1 MPLKLTIIQQPEDAT
16 DTGPGAIP
24 VKYFEQCGGVL
35 GRDADT
41 DWVLP
46 HKYVSRHHAEVR
58 FAEGRYYICD
68 TSQNGVYVN
77 GRLVGQGNSVVLTD
91 GDRVAIGD
99 YEFLV
104 QTDLVAPPS
113 IAAPEPPAK
122 PYGADTGLGLDAIL
136 PQPPAPD
143 LPWTAS
149 AAGGSRIP
157 EPSGAHFPWGEA
169 PRTSGEVAHTESDVL
184 PAVNQPFRAPAA
196 TGEIPENWW
205 EEAAPAAGRG
215 EPVRQRPPETG
226 DTSPRGMPPPPPVI
240 PPAPPHT
247 GTGLSAG
254 IGVARPITPREP
266 VGASALGTLLAG
278 AGLPPSLPP
287 GATEAQVLELAGA
300 LLHELVRGTMELL
313 QARASIKQEARLEM
327 TTLRPAENNPLKFSV
342 SLEDA
347 LARLLS
353 PEPGQGYLEPRK
365 AVREAMQDLRA
376 HELATMAGLEAAVRE
391 MFKRFDPERLERD
404 FSERSLLA
412 SILPAHRKAK
422 CWDLFAQQFR
432 QIAEEAREDFNALF
446 GREFARAYEEQVRRL
461 HSAGPR

>member
-1 MPLKLTIIQQPEDAT
+1 MPLKLTIIQQPEGGTDAV
-16 DTGPGAIP
+16 P

-35 GRDADT
+35 GREPDN

-46 HKYVSRHHAEVR
+46 HKYVSRRHAEVR
-58 FAEGRYYICD
+58 FAEGRYYVCD
-68 TSQNGVYVN
+68 TSQNGVYLN

-99 YEFLV
+99 YEILV

-113 IAAPEPPAK
+113 ITPPETPST
-122 PYGADTGLGLDAIL
+122 PYGAEAALGLDAIL
-136 PQPPAPD
+136 PQPAAPE
-143 LPWTAS
+143 LPWS
-149 AAGGSRIP
+149 AAAASGARIP
-157 EPSGAHFPWGEA
+157 EPPPGAHFPWGEA
-169 PRTSGEVAHTESDVL
+169 PRSGGGALHTESDVL
-184 PAVNQPFRAPAA
+184 PAVNQPFRAPGAVE
-196 TGEIPENWW
+196 EIPENWW
-205 EEAAPAAGRG
+205 EEAAPAPAHEAMVRPPAPVLR
-215 EPVRQRPPETG
+215 EPVPHAVPQ
-226 DTSPRGMPPPPPVI
+226 PPPVA
-240 PPAPPHT
+240 PPAPPHP
-247 GTGLSAG
+247 GTALSAG
-254 IGVARPITPREP
+254 LGAARPITPREP
-266 VGASALGTLLAG
+266 VGGGALAALLAG

-287 GATEAQVLELAGA
+287 GTSEAQVLELAGA

-313 QARASIKQEARLEM
+313 AARASIKQEARLEV
-327 TTLRPAENNPLKFSV
+327 TTLRPVENNPLKFAA
-342 SLEDA
+342 SLDDA

-353 PEPGQGYLEPRK
+353 PEPGQGFLEPKR
-365 AVREAMQDLRA
+365 AVRDAMQDLRA

-391 MFKRFDPERLERD
+391 MFNRFDPERLERD

-461 HSAGPR
+461 RSAGTR

>member
-1 MPLKLTIIQQPEDAT
+1 MPLKLTVIQQPE
-16 DTGPGAIP
+16 GAADSGLVP

-35 GRDADT
+35 GRDPDT

-68 TSQNGVYVN
+68 TSQNGVFVN

-91 GDRVAIGD
+91 GDRVVIGD
-99 YEFLV
+99 YEILV
-104 QTDLVAPPS
+104 QTDLVAPPP
-113 IAAPEPPAK
+113 IAPPEPPSQ
-122 PYGADTGLGLDAIL
+122 PYGAEAALGLDAIL
-136 PQPPAPD
+136 PQPPAPE
-143 LPWTAS
+143 LPWS
-149 AAGGSRIP
+149 AAAAGARGP
-157 EPSGAHFPWGEA
+157 EPSPGPGFPCGEA
-169 PRTSGEVAHTESDVL
+169 PRPGADALHTESDVL
-184 PAVNQPFRAPAA
+184 PAVNQPFQAPAA
-196 TGEIPENWW
+196 VEEIPENWW
-205 EEAAPAAGRG
+205 EEATPAAGQK
-215 EPVRQRPPETG
+215 EPLARPVPPTADTG
-226 DTSPRGMPPPPPVI
+226 PQGAPQPPPFAQPPSH
-240 PPAPPHT
+240 PGAA
-247 GTGLSAG
+247 LSAG
-254 IGVARPITPREP
+254 IGAARPTPEHEP
-266 VGASALGTLLAG
+266 VGAGALGALLAG

-287 GATEAQVLELAGA
+287 GATEEQVLELAGA

-313 QARASIKQEARLEM
+313 QARASIKQEARLET

-353 PEPGQGYLEPRK
+353 PAPGPGYLEPKR

-391 MFKRFDPERLERD
+391 LFSRFDPERLERD

-412 SILPAHRKAK
+412 SMLPAHRKAK